1 MASAA
6 AAASEAERPEELTG
20 LQKAAILVMYL
31 DREVA
36 KTVLRQLTN
45 EEVKQLGLAISTV
58 QMVPEATI
66 EAIVCEFVG
75 ALQEVNLLPVSGM
88 EFAREV
94 LPDLVDDARREVI
107 AGAIRRR
114 VGSDFE
120 DFIKGRPAIAIAG
133 VLAEEHPQVR
143 AVALLRMGPENAARV
158 MSVMDDDLQF
168 DLTMRMAKAERVSGE
183 LADDVERSVR
193 RALEDQDDSL
203 LMGGAQTTARIL
215 GRLPRE
221 RNTVM
226 LARMRAESADLAQ
239 AIQQLMVTFEDLDA
253 LDDRGIQALLRTVDR
268 NDLVVALKAAKPQLR
283 DRFLKNLSTRAAAD
297 LSEEMEILGNPR
309 KSEIKRAQ
317 EAITSLAQRLSD
329 EGVITLVPAG
339 GDE

>member
-1 MASAA
+1 MPAA
-6 AAASEAERPEELTG
+6 AVAETDRPEELSG

-36 KTVLRQLTN
+36 KMILRQLTN

-58 QMVPEATI
+58 QMVPESTI
-66 EAIVCEFVG
+66 EAIVAEFVG

-94 LPDLVDDARREVI
+94 LPDLVDDVRRDQI

-120 DFIKGRPAIAIAG
+120 DFIKTRSAIAIAG

-158 MSVMDDDLQF
+158 MSVLDDDAQF
-168 DLTMRMAKAERVSGE
+168 DLTMRMAKADRVSGE

-203 LMGGAQTTARIL
+203 DVGGAQTTARIL

-221 RNTVM
+221 RNTIV

-239 AIQQLMVTFEDLDA
+239 TIQQLMVTFEDLDS

-268 NDLVVALKAAKPQLR
+268 NDLVIALKAARPALR
-283 DRFLKNLSTRAAAD
+283 DRFLKNLSSRAAAD
-297 LSEEMEILGNPR
+297 LTEEMEILGNPR

-317 EAITSLAQRLSD
+317 EAITTLAQRLSD
-329 EGVITLVPAG
+329 EGVIMLSPG
-339 GDE
+339 GVDE